1 MPLNLRFDSPRV
13 KVYSVRMFKKFLAL
27 TVAAAMFAPAFAAEW
42 MSDFNAA
49 KAKAQAEHKLILM
62 DFTGSDWCHWCIKLR
77 SEVLDKPDFEAY
89 AKDKFVLM
97 EVDVPRNANK
107 LTPEIKAQ
115 NQQLCSQYKVNGYPT
130 MLVVTYKGTVVGGF
144 SGYRKIEDLKM
155 TLDKAIKAHADM
167 KAAHKLPDAEKEAAL
182 DAVYA
187 TMESP
192 ALAAGGYKTKA
203 KENAEQQLKEFEAK
217 IMACKTADE
226 WLKTVDECLAVTMPQ
241 NKRYLLDQKFTALVN
256 CAETIEDIKAA
267 EKVGR
272 EILETLPAQVAAQVK
287 QQLDR
292 DFADPAAM
300 LERMKKMRAESA
312 QEPAPQG
319 NQQ

>member
-1 MPLNLRFDSPRV
+1 MHPHLRFDRARAW
-13 KVYSVRMFKKFLAL
+13 VYSVLMFKKLLAL
-27 TVAAAMFAPAFAAEW
+27 TVAAALLAPAFAAEW

-77 SEVLDKPDFEAY
+77 SEVLDKPEFEAY

-97 EVDVPRNANK
+97 EVDVPRNMGK
-107 LTPEIKAQ
+107 LTPELQAQ
-115 NQQLCSQYKVNGYPT
+115 NKQLCNQYHVNGFPT

-144 SGYRKIEDLKM
+144 GGYRTMADLQVA
-155 TLDKAIKAHADM
+155 LDKAIKAHDDM
-167 KAAHKLPDAEKEAAL
+167 KAANKLPDAEKEAAL

-187 TMESP
+187 TMGPSV
-192 ALAAGGYKTKA
+192 LAAGGYKTKA
-203 KENAEQQLKEFEAK
+203 KENAEKQRKEFEDK
-217 IMACKTADE
+217 IMACKTTEE
-226 WLKTVDECLAVTMPQ
+226 WVKTVDECLAVSMPQ

-256 CAETIEDIKAA
+256 SAETVEDIKAA

-272 EILETLPAQVAAQVK
+272 EILDTLPAQVAAQVK

-300 LERMKKMRAESA
+300 LQRIKQMRQQAE
-312 QEPAPQG
+312 QQG